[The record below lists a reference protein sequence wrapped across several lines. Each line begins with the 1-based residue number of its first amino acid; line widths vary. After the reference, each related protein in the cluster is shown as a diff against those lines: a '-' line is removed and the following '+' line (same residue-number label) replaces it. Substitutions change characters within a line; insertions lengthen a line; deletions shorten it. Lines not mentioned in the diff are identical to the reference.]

1 MKMKATILWLLLALL
16 VFSSLSHPSSKE
28 FVSASD
34 DEHSLHNQLNTI
46 LANDQLKGTITG
58 VSVRHAESGEVLYSQ
73 YGDTRLRPASNMKLL
88 TGVAALET
96 LGKDYRFSTEVLT
109 DGTIKG
115 KMLKG
120 NLYLKGK
127 GDPTL
132 LKADLDQFAKDLK
145 AKGIEKINGQLFGD
159 DTWYDNVRL
168 SQDLNWSDEPYYTG
182 AQVSAL
188 TLSPDDDYDT
198 STLVVEVN
206 ANSEVGKEAK
216 VTLSPETDY
225 VTIVNRATTVEKGQP
240 KKISIEREH
249 GSNQIIIEGTI
260 PLEGVRS
267 RSWVSVWEPT
277 GYVMDVFK
285 KSLQEQG
292 IALVRAN
299 EIQFAETPEHATLL
313 TSKQSMPL
321 EELLI
326 PFMKLSNNGH
336 GEMLTKEMGKVV
348 AGEGSWT
355 EGLKVIQSVVTG
367 LGVNGQTI
375 RLRDGSGMSHQNF
388 IPANDLTQ
396 LLFEA
401 QQRDWFAA
409 LENSLPIAG
418 DPERMVGGT
427 LSNRMKNS
435 AAQDNARAKTGSL
448 SGVATLSGY
457 VTSADGEPI
466 IFSIL
471 IDHHISSEV
480 TDIADALVIALA
492 EHQFH

>member
-1 MKMKATILWLLLALL
+1 
-16 VFSSLSHPSSKE
+16 
-28 FVSASD
+28 
-34 DEHSLHNQLNTI
+34 
-46 LANDQLKGTITG
+46 
-58 VSVRHAESGEVLYSQ
+58 
-73 YGDTRLRPASNMKLL
+73 
-88 TGVAALET
+88 
-96 LGKDYRFSTEVLT
+96 
-109 DGTIKG
+109 
-115 KMLKG
+115 
-120 NLYLKGK
+120 
-127 GDPTL
+127 
-132 LKADLDQFAKDLK
+132 
-145 AKGIEKINGQLFGD
+145 
-159 DTWYDNVRL
+159 
-168 SQDLNWSDEPYYTG
+168 
-182 AQVSAL
+182 
-188 TLSPDDDYDT
+188 
-198 STLVVEVN
+198 
-206 ANSEVGKEAK
+206 
-216 VTLSPETDY
+216 
-225 VTIVNRATTVEKGQP
+225 
-240 KKISIEREH
+240 
-249 GSNQIIIEGTI
+249 
-260 PLEGVRS
+260 
-267 RSWVSVWEPT
+267 

-299 EIQFAETPEHATLL
+299 DIQFAETPEHATLL

-418 DPERMVGGT
+418 NPERMVGGT

-457 VTSADGEPI
+457 VTSADGEPF